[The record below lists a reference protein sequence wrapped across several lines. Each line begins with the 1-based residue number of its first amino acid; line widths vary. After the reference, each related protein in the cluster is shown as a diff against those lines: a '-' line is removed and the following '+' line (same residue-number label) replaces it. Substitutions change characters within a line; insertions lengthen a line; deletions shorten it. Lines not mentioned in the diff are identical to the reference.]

1 MFDLFEEV
9 HEAMEV
15 ALATLEPGAA
25 SGQDAAIGVALFSV
39 IENMAAA
46 GKALCAA
53 RVAETRQWRIAGDRT
68 AAHWVARTTGCSMA
82 EALAA
87 TQVPERL
94 RSLPATDAEFR
105 SGGLTLTQTRHITE
119 AATADP
125 TSEAELLEMA
135 RREPLT
141 TLRATCQRVVA
152 AACEDDEERYRNTHR
167 QRYLRHWTDA
177 AGAFRMDLSTTP
189 DVGAEMLA
197 ALAPISKRLRRQARR
212 NGCTL
217 RRDAALADALAEVCR
232 PKDESGQSMRPRVA
246 INIRADGDAWLR
258 GRTRPGETCGVDGGG
273 PIPVSVAQALVEDG
287 EVNFVGMEGGEVVS
301 LVSHSRYIPAD
312 VRRAVIARD
321 PICVVPG
328 CYERENLQFHHWRT
342 DFVKSQRT
350 SLDDLCRPC
359 EFHHDLITR
368 GHFALIGGPGRWEF
382 LPKILLDRMRRSS
395 SGSDP
400 PVGARS

>member
-1 MFDLFEEV
+1 MFESFDEV
-9 HEAMEV
+9 HEALEV
-15 ALATLEPGAA
+15 ALGTLEPGAA
-25 SGQDAAIGVALFSV
+25 SGQEAAVGVALFAA

-53 RVAETRQWRIAGDRT
+53 RVAETRHWRIAGDRT

-105 SGGLTLTQTRHITE
+105 SGGLSLTQARHITE

-125 TSEAELLEMA
+125 NSEADLLETA
-135 RREPLT
+135 RQEPLA
-141 TLRATCQRVVA
+141 TLRAQCQRVIA
-152 AACEDDEERYRNTHR
+152 AACDDDESRYRRLHDG
-167 QRYLRHWTDA
+167 RYLRHWTDA
-177 AGAFRMDLSTTP
+177 GGAFRMDLSTTP

-197 ALAPISKRLRRQARR
+197 ALAPIAKRFRRQARR
-212 NGCTL
+212 NGATL
-217 RRDAALADALAEVCR
+217 RRDAALADALAELCR
-232 PKDESGQSMRPRVA
+232 PSDESGQTMRPRVS
-246 INIRADGDAWLR
+246 INIRADRNAWLR
-258 GRTRPGETCGVDGGG
+258 GRTRSGETCEVGGAG

-301 LVSHSRYIPAD
+301 LVSHSRHIPAD

-342 DFVKSQRT
+342 DFVKSRRT

-368 GHFALIGGPGRWEF
+368 GHFALIGGPGKWEF
-382 LPKILLDRMRRSS
+382 LPKILLDRMK
-395 SGSDP
+395 SGNDP
-400 PVGARS
+400 PVLARSP

>member
-1 MFDLFEEV
+1 MFDLFDEV

-15 ALATLEPGAA
+15 ALGTLEPGAA
-25 SGQDAAIGVALFSV
+25 SGQDAAVGVALFSI

-53 RVAETRQWRIAGDRT
+53 RVAETRHWRIAGDRT

-82 EALAA
+82 DALAA

-94 RSLPATDAEFR
+94 RALPATDVEFR
-105 SGGLTLTQTRHITE
+105 SGGLSLAQARHLTE

-125 TSEAELLEMA
+125 DSEAELIEMA
-135 RREPLT
+135 QREPLA
-141 TLRATCQRVVA
+141 TLRARCQQVTA
-152 AACEDDEERYRNTHR
+152 AACEDDEARYRDIHDR
-167 QRYLRHWTDA
+167 RYLRHWTDA
-177 AGAFRMDLSTTP
+177 GGAFRMDLSTTP

-197 ALAPISKRLRRQARR
+197 ALRPIAKRLGRQARR
-212 NGCTL
+212 NGAKV
-217 RRDAALADALAEVCR
+217 RREAALADALADLCR
-232 PKDESGQSMRPRVA
+232 PTDESGQSLRPRVT
-246 INIRADGDAWLR
+246 INIRADRDAWLR
-258 GRTRPGETCGVDGGG
+258 GRTRPGEDCGVDGGG
-273 PIPVSVAQALVEDG
+273 PIPVPVAQALVEDG

-321 PICVVPG
+321 PMCVIPG

-342 DFVKSQRT
+342 DFVKSRRT
-350 SLDDLCRPC
+350 SLDELCRAC
-359 EFHHDLITR
+359 DFHHDLVTR
-368 GHFALIGGPGRWEF
+368 GHFVLLGGPGKWKF
-382 LPKILLDRMRRSS
+382 LPKTLLDRMR

-400 PVGARS
+400 PVLARAP